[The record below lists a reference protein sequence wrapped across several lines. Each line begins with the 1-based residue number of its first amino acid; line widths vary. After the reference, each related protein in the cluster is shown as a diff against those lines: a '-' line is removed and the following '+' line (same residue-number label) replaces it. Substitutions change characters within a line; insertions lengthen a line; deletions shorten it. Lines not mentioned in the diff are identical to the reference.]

1 MRVVRMVSQMVQVY
15 ILGAN
20 IMSNQKEK
28 TITVT
33 YIVRKYLAK
42 EKRVTSL

>member
-1 MRVVRMVSQMVQVY
+1 MVSQMVQVY

-28 TITVT
+28 TLTVT
-33 YIVRKYLAK
+33 TALKISAIVF
-42 EKRVTSL
+42 VCTSTKMQ